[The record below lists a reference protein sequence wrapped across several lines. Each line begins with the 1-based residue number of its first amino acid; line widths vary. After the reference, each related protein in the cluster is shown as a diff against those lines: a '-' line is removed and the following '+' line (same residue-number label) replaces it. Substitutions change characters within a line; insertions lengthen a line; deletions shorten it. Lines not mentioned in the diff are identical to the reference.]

1 MEEDLNIFSWLCYED
16 DHDGDGIEKGLN
28 RRLNFLMTRQNV
40 VSVNMK
46 CMKQK
51 AFGDQFLDTFIN
63 RHFDQPVMTCH
74 TGFSRYKYDNTNTN
88 TLQIQN
94 KKATTQL
101 QMKNEKPGTT
111 T

>member
-94 KKATTQL
+94 KKANTQIDI
-101 QMKNEKPGTT
+101 KNGKP
-111 T
+111 

>member
-1 MEEDLNIFSWLCYED
+1 
-16 DHDGDGIEKGLN
+16 
-28 RRLNFLMTRQNV
+28 
-40 VSVNMK
+40 MK

-88 TLQIQN
+88 TLKIQN
-94 KKATTQL
+94 EKADYTVT
-101 QMKNEKPGTT
+101 NEKGKTLNNNVNTIATMQFSLVNRGEGVILRKGPLILNVPLMTHT
-111 T
+111 NPL

>member
-1 MEEDLNIFSWLCYED
+1 
-16 DHDGDGIEKGLN
+16 
-28 RRLNFLMTRQNV
+28 
-40 VSVNMK
+40 MK

-74 TGFSRYKYDNTNTN
+74 TGFSRYKDDNTNTN
-88 TLQIQN
+88 TFRIQN
-94 KKATTQL
+94 KKATTQI
-101 QMKNEKPGTT
+101 QMKNEKPWTT